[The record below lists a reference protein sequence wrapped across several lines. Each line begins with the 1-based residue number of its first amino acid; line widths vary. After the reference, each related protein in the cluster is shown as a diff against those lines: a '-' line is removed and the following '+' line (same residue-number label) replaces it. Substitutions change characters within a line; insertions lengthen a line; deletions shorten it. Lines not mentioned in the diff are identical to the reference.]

1 MCIRDRNS
9 SDNVVDSAL
18 TIYTSQMIFKV
29 DGSEAM
35 RINSSGALLVGTT
48 SSLTGT
54 SHSFQALDTANNFYA
69 GAFRH
74 NGTTSEGRVFAW
86 QLPNTNSGSSYFV
99 YGTNSSGNCFNILG
113 NGNITNTNNS
123 YGAISDIK
131 LKENITDATPKL
143 DKLNQVRVVNYNL
156 KTNPNEK
163 LLGVVAQ
170 ELEQIF
176 PSMVSETVD
185 MDENGKELDTKTK
198 SVKYT
203 VFIPMLIKALQ
214 EQQTQIEEL
223 KAEITALKNQP

>member
-1 MCIRDRNS
+1 M
-9 SDNVVDSAL
+9 
-18 TIYTSQMIFKV
+18 
-29 DGSEAM
+29 
-35 RINSSGALLVGTT
+35 
-48 SSLTGT
+48 
-54 SHSFQALDTANNFYA
+54 
-69 GAFRH
+69 
-74 NGTTSEGRVFAW
+74 
-86 QLPNTNSGSSYFV
+86 
-99 YGTNSSGNCFNILG
+99 NCFNILG